1 MEKTKQELLKEAND
15 ELSQHCFERGR
26 IHYEIEQDGEALEK
40 KKLRAHN
47 MDVDFKKVS
56 ARYRKALEEARDE
69 KAMQAAVAGI
79 AVNEKDAQVN
89 AALGVVQ

>member
-1 MEKTKQELLKEAND
+1 MIAEKTKSELLKEAND

-26 IHYEIEQDGEALEK
+26 LHYEVEQDAEALEK

-56 ARYRKALEEARDE
+56 KRYRDALSAAHDERTAVKAAQEAPKLEL
-69 KAMQAAVAGI
+69 V
-79 AVNEKDAQVN
+79 
-89 AALGVVQ
+89 